1 MQTGA
6 KHTFP
11 LRVSWRPRS
20 LCKQHHT
27 RVHHS
32 KYIHSLVVYTFEDD
46 SVDHSSVQRGVPCQ
60 CPPAPKEWTNHVLKW
75 LIYLFTVEWSARV
88 LLFEP
93 PIPLE
98 DNDPSHYQ
106 IQPSYWRLWFAHFT
120 DVTTVVDALAIFP
133 FYLESIDSVNGLM
146 SLRLL
151 RLFRVFQLVRLGQYN
166 TSFVSLT
173 NVMYQAGLYLRLLM
187 IVLLFGAT
195 LFGSLMYW
203 LEKGTWQ
210 YHEESESYRFL
221 RIGVDGVT
229 PEPSPFTSIP
239 AAFWWFMVTA
249 TTVGYG

>member
-1 MQTGA
+1 
-6 KHTFP
+6 
-11 LRVSWRPRS
+11 
-20 LCKQHHT
+20 
-27 RVHHS
+27 
-32 KYIHSLVVYTFEDD
+32 
-46 SVDHSSVQRGVPCQ
+46 VPCQ
-60 CPPAPKEWTNHVLKW
+60 CPPAPHEWTNHVLKW
-75 LIYLFTVEWSARV
+75 LIYFFTVEWSARV

-93 PIPLE
+93 PIPLL
-98 DNDPSHYQ
+98 DRDRSYSQNQPT
-106 IQPSYWRLWFAHFT
+106 PSYWRLWFAHLT
-120 DVTTVVDALAIFP
+120 DPTTVLDALAIFP

-166 TSFVSLT
+166 TTFMSLT

-187 IVLLFGAT
+187 IVLVFGAA

-210 YHEESESYRFL
+210 YHDDSESYRFM

-229 PEPSPFTSIP
+229 LEPSPFTSIP
-239 AAFWWFMVTA
+239 VAFWWFMVTA

>member
-1 MQTGA
+1 
-6 KHTFP
+6 
-11 LRVSWRPRS
+11 
-20 LCKQHHT
+20 
-27 RVHHS
+27 
-32 KYIHSLVVYTFEDD
+32 VVYTFEDD
-46 SVDHSSVQRGVPCQ
+46 SVDHSSVHTGHPCQ

-75 LIYLFTVEWSARV
+75 LIYFFTVEWSARV

-98 DNDPSHYQ
+98 DSSQDQHTS
-106 IQPSYWRLWFAHFT
+106 SFWRLWFAYLT
-120 DVTTVVDALAIFP
+120 DVTTVLDALGIFP
-133 FYLESIDSVNGLM
+133 FYLESIDGANGLM

-166 TSFVSLT
+166 TTFMSLT
-173 NVMYQAGLYLRLLM
+173 NVMYQASLYLRLLI
-187 IVLLFGAT
+187 IVLVFGAA

-210 YHEESESYRFL
+210 YHEDSESYRFL